1 MKKLLLL
8 LFLISCSPA
17 QNTQPNDDHKWKKLL
32 NLQHRM
38 EKLEEEVDAN
48 LSHFEMRINILDRD
62 VTSTLSE
69 MERRMDS
76 K

>member
-1 MKKLLLL
+1 
-8 LFLISCSPA
+8 
-17 QNTQPNDDHKWKKLL
+17 
-32 NLQHRM
+32 M